1 MCAHGLETRICMHFQ
16 VDLAMHCSYKQNL
29 ILLMLNLIE
38 RLFLLR
44 KKRFYAEELV
54 PVLCLRFEFERL
66 IFVGFSTLL
75 RE

>member
-1 MCAHGLETRICMHFQ
+1 MHFQ

-44 KKRFYAEELV
+44 KKKRFYAEELV